1 MSNVPVQHQQKLE
14 VGSEVLFNVMTD
26 GRGNDNVISLA
37 ILPAGSLQ
45 ERQTSP
51 SKSCHSSLDLNRTRR
66 KDVLIPLCGLSPQN
80 ASFFLEAMLHCET
93 PDHISSTE
101 LKNILNAFVSQGDH
115 HN

>member
-1 MSNVPVQHQQKLE
+1 MQDSPLGALIYLDFLYRCIEQPQRYSFKMSNVPLQHQQKLE

-51 SKSCHSSLDLNRTRR
+51 SKPCHSSLYVNR
-66 KDVLIPLCGLSPQN
+66 
-80 ASFFLEAMLHCET
+80 
-93 PDHISSTE
+93 E
-101 LKNILNAFVSQGDH
+101 LGEKMS
-115 HN
+115 